1 MRPQRQGPVSR
12 GKAIKDNQG
21 SFQRGGDRFSS
32 NKNSGPRVNE
42 QIRIPE
48 CRLLGD
54 DGTQYGVVSM
64 SEARRISDE
73 HGLDLVEVSP
83 TAQPPVVKLIDFGK
97 YKYELQ
103 KKAQEAKKKQ
113 IVIQLK
119 EIQLKP
125 NIDIGD
131 LNTKLNHC
139 QKFIEQGDKIK
150 IVMQFRG
157 REMSY
162 RDAGMEKFKTI
173 MAQIVEMGAVV
184 EADPKMMGNRII
196 AILAST
202 KKPIAKK
209 AEKEEGKVEKK
220 DAPAKKD

>member
-1 MRPQRQGPVSR
+1 M
-12 GKAIKDNQG
+12 KDNQNPSPG
-21 SFQRGGDRFSS
+21 AFQRPSFNNS
-32 NKNSGPRVNE
+32 NKNQGPRVNE

-54 DGTQYGVVSM
+54 DGHAYGVVSM
-64 SEARRISDE
+64 AEARRISDE
-73 HGLDLVEVSP
+73 AGLDLVEVSP

-119 EIQLKP
+119 EIQLRP
-125 NIDIGD
+125 NIEQGD
-131 LNTKLNHC
+131 LDTKLNHC
-139 QKFIEQGDKIK
+139 KKFLDQGDKIK
-150 IVMQFRG
+150 ISMQFRG

-162 RDAGMEKFKTI
+162 RDAGMAKFKVI
-173 MAQIVEMGAVV
+173 LAQITEFGATVES
-184 EADPKMMGNRII
+184 EPKMMGNRII

-202 KKPIAKK
+202 RKPPVKK
-209 AEKEEGKVEKK
+209 AGES
-220 DAPAKKD
+220 DAEHAPTEQKAKKD

>member
-1 MRPQRQGPVSR
+1 
-12 GKAIKDNQG
+12 
-21 SFQRGGDRFSS
+21 
-32 NKNSGPRVNE
+32 
-42 QIRIPE
+42 
-48 CRLLGD
+48 
-54 DGTQYGVVSM
+54 M

-73 HGLDLVEVSP
+73 AGLDLVEVSP

-113 IVIQLK
+113 VVIQLK

-162 RDAGMEKFKTI
+162 RDAGMEKFKSI
-173 MAQIVEMGAVV
+173 MAQITEMGAIV

-202 KKPIAKK
+202 KKPPVKK
-209 AEKEEGKVEKK
+209 AASEEEKAPAAEK
-220 DAPAKKD
+220 AKKD

>member
-1 MRPQRQGPVSR
+1 MH
-12 GKAIKDNQG
+12 
-21 SFQRGGDRFSS
+21 
-32 NKNSGPRVNE
+32 
-42 QIRIPE
+42 
-48 CRLLGD
+48 
-54 DGTQYGVVSM
+54 
-64 SEARRISDE
+64 EARRISDE
-73 HGLDLVEVSP
+73 AGLDLVEVSP

-113 IVIQLK
+113 VVIQLK
-119 EIQLKP
+119 EIQIKP
-125 NIDIGD
+125 NIDVGD

-162 RDAGMEKFKTI
+162 RDAGMEKFKSI
-173 MAQIVEMGAVV
+173 MAQITEMGAIV
-184 EADPKMMGNRII
+184 EAEPKMMGNRII

-202 KKPIAKK
+202 KKPPVKK
-209 AEKEEGKVEKK
+209 AASNEEDKTAPSEK
-220 DAPAKKD
+220 AKKDK

>member
-1 MRPQRQGPVSR
+1 
-12 GKAIKDNQG
+12 
-21 SFQRGGDRFSS
+21 
-32 NKNSGPRVNE
+32 
-42 QIRIPE
+42 
-48 CRLLGD
+48 
-54 DGTQYGVVSM
+54 M

-73 HGLDLVEVSP
+73 VGLDLVEVSP

-119 EIQLKP
+119 EVQFKP

-131 LNTKLNHC
+131 LKTKLNNC
-139 QKFIEQGDKIK
+139 QKFIDDGDKIK
-150 IVMQFRG
+150 CSMQFRG

-162 RDAGMEKFKTI
+162 RDAGMEKFKGI
-173 MAQIVEMGAVV
+173 IEQIVAMGAVV
-184 EADPKMMGNRII
+184 ESEPKMMGNRII

-202 KKPIAKK
+202 KKPVKK
-209 AEKEEGKVEKK
+209 APKNDTKVEEEKKSVEKK
-220 DAPAKKD
+220 A

>member
-1 MRPQRQGPVSR
+1 MGAGPNQRPNSFDRERQ
-12 GKAIKDNQG
+12 
-21 SFQRGGDRFSS
+21 S
-32 NKNSGPRVNE
+32 NKNHGPRVNE

-54 DGTQYGVVSM
+54 DGHAYGVVSM

-73 HGLDLVEVSP
+73 TGLDLVEVSP

-113 IVIQLK
+113 VVIQLK

-125 NIDIGD
+125 NIDVGD

-162 RDAGMEKFKTI
+162 RDAGMEKFKSI
-173 MAQIVEMGAVV
+173 MAQIVEMGAVI
-184 EADPKMMGNRII
+184 EAEPKMMGNRII

-202 KKPIAKK
+202 KKPPVKKTEKADEAKT
-209 AEKEEGKVEKK
+209 
-220 DAPAKKD
+220 APQKAKKD

>member
-1 MRPQRQGPVSR
+1 M
-12 GKAIKDNQG
+12 A
-21 SFQRGGDRFSS
+21 
-32 NKNSGPRVNE
+32 
-42 QIRIPE
+42 
-48 CRLLGD
+48 
-54 DGTQYGVVSM
+54 
-64 SEARRISDE
+64 EARRISDE
-73 HGLDLVEVSP
+73 AGLDLVEVSP

-113 IVIQLK
+113 VVIQLK
-119 EIQLKP
+119 EIQVKP
-125 NIDIGD
+125 NIDVGD

-162 RDAGMEKFKTI
+162 RDAGMEKFKSI
-173 MAQIVEMGAVV
+173 IAQILEMGAIV
-184 EADPKMMGNRII
+184 EAEPKMMGNRII

-202 KKPIAKK
+202 KKPPVKK
-209 AEKEEGKVEKK
+209 TEDKHAASEQKGKK
-220 DAPAKKD
+220 D

>member
-1 MRPQRQGPVSR
+1 MRLI
-12 GKAIKDNQG
+12 IKDNQG
-21 SFQRGGDRFSS
+21 PGQFQRSSQFNSS
-32 NKNSGPRVNE
+32 NNKNGPRVNE

-54 DGTQYGVVSM
+54 DGHQYGVVSM

-73 HGLDLVEVSP
+73 AGLDLVEVSP

-119 EIQLKP
+119 EVQFKP

-131 LNTKLNHC
+131 LKTKLNHC
-139 QKFIEQGDKIK
+139 QKFIDDGDKIK
-150 IVMQFRG
+150 ASMQFRG

-162 RDAGMEKFKTI
+162 RDAGMEKFKAI
-173 MAQIVEMGAVV
+173 IAQIEAMGAIV
-184 EADPKMMGNRII
+184 ESDPKMMGNRII

-202 KKPIAKK
+202 KKPVKKTHTKEDDHKEEPKK
-209 AEKEEGKVEKK
+209 A
-220 DAPAKKD
+220 

>member
-1 MRPQRQGPVSR
+1 
-12 GKAIKDNQG
+12 
-21 SFQRGGDRFSS
+21 
-32 NKNSGPRVNE
+32 
-42 QIRIPE
+42 
-48 CRLLGD
+48 
-54 DGTQYGVVSM
+54 M

-119 EIQLKP
+119 EVQLRP
-125 NIDIGD
+125 NIEQGD
-131 LNTKLNHC
+131 LETKLNHC
-139 QKFIEQGDKIK
+139 RKFLEQGDKIK
-150 IVMQFRG
+150 ISMQFRG

-162 RDAGMEKFKTI
+162 RDAGMEKFKAI
-173 MAQIVEMGAVV
+173 IAQITEMGATV
-184 EADPKMMGNRII
+184 EADPKLMGNRII

-202 KKPIAKK
+202 KKPPVKKVQTKEEEK
-209 AEKEEGKVEKK
+209 AEKEAEAK
-220 DAPAKKD
+220 AKKD

>member
-1 MRPQRQGPVSR
+1 MGLI
-12 GKAIKDNQG
+12 IKDNQNPG
-21 SFQRGGDRFSS
+21 QFQRSSQFSS
-32 NKNSGPRVNE
+32 NKQSGPRVNE

-54 DGTQYGVVSM
+54 DGHQYGVVSM

-73 HGLDLVEVSP
+73 VGLDLVEVSP

-113 IVIQLK
+113 VVIQLK
-119 EIQLKP
+119 EVQFKP

-131 LNTKLNHC
+131 LKTKLNHC
-139 QKFIEQGDKIK
+139 QKFIDDGDKIK
-150 IVMQFRG
+150 ASMQFRG

-162 RDAGMEKFKTI
+162 RDAGMEKFKAI
-173 MAQIVEMGAVV
+173 IEQIVAMGAIV
-184 EADPKMMGNRII
+184 ESEPKMMGNRII

-202 KKPIAKK
+202 KKPVKGPKKEEDEKAAPKVEAKK
-209 AEKEEGKVEKK
+209 A
-220 DAPAKKD
+220 